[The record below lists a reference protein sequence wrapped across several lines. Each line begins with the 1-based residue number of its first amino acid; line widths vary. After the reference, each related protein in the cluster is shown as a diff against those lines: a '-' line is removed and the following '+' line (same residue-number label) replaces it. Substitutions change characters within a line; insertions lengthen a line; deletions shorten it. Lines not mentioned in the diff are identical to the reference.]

1 MRISR
6 CIVFGAAILA
16 LAGCGGGSGS
26 GIGSGNSEV
35 AGIVTDFN
43 GDIVRGARVWVNGH
57 GETVSNSSGSY
68 VLEGLPEGDF
78 KVRCEIEKDGIRYK
92 GENVARVFDGERT
105 KSVNITVIRE
115 SLLAR
120 VHGRIIDNQGFTVEG
135 ARVFAMAPNDGGVF
149 YSTYEITDSGGT
161 YDLDTLMGGVDY
173 RIVASGIGFN
183 SDVEIVNIPAGG
195 DEELI
200 LTLKNPT
207 DPLLPAPQNLDGVAW
222 TSPRE
227 STRSPQSRAA
237 IENVKR
243 IFDSRTPTKSITRET
258 SSGNW
263 IETDLFW
270 DAYPNDDAHIGFG
283 IYRRFGNS
291 GGFTPIDFLRDPEA
305 EMYIDADADLQEFE
319 TWSYEITALNTNYP
333 DTGNSES
340 DPSNIVTVQTLSD
353 LFLNSLLQSPLT
365 FRWQS
370 GSGAEEYIVYL
381 FDEFP
386 GIGVDPIW
394 DNSAS
399 PTTNTQLTYTGPSLQ
414 SGHRYFYLVLGLA
427 NGQGSRTI
435 SVVDDFV
442 AN

>member
-1 MRISR
+1 
-6 CIVFGAAILA
+6 
-16 LAGCGGGSGS
+16 
-26 GIGSGNSEV
+26 
-35 AGIVTDFN
+35 
-43 GDIVRGARVWVNGH
+43 
-57 GETVSNSSGSY
+57 
-68 VLEGLPEGDF
+68 
-78 KVRCEIEKDGIRYK
+78 
-92 GENVARVFDGERT
+92 
-105 KSVNITVIRE
+105 
-115 SLLAR
+115 
-120 VHGRIIDNQGFTVEG
+120 
-135 ARVFAMAPNDGGVF
+135 
-149 YSTYEITDSGGT
+149 
-161 YDLDTLMGGVDY
+161 
-173 RIVASGIGFN
+173 
-183 SDVEIVNIPAGG
+183 
-195 DEELI
+195 
-200 LTLKNPT
+200 
-207 DPLLPAPQNLDGVAW
+207 
-222 TSPRE
+222 
-227 STRSPQSRAA
+227 
-237 IENVKR
+237 
-243 IFDSRTPTKSITRET
+243 
-258 SSGNW
+258 
-263 IETDLFW
+263 
-270 DAYPNDDAHIGFG
+270 
-283 IYRRFGNS
+283 
-291 GGFTPIDFLRDPEA
+291 
-305 EMYIDADADLQEFE
+305 MYIDADADLQEFE